1 MRHNNQC
8 FDTNHR
14 MTAGQE
20 VWIDVTELPRR
31 KKKEKNLI
39 LFVFPSVAQTR
50 HMLKLSNIIAVTAC
64 QNEV

>member
-1 MRHNNQC
+1 MQDDRRDNNKRKKKVAIKRHNNQC

-31 KKKEKNLI
+31 KKQEKI
-39 LFVFPSVAQTR
+39 
-50 HMLKLSNIIAVTAC
+50 
-64 QNEV
+64 

>member
-20 VWIDVTELPRR
+20 VWIDVTELP
-31 KKKEKNLI
+31 
-39 LFVFPSVAQTR
+39 A
-50 HMLKLSNIIAVTAC
+50 KL
-64 QNEV
+64 

>member
-1 MRHNNQC
+1 
-8 FDTNHR
+8 

-31 KKKEKNLI
+31 KKKGKNLI
-39 LFVFPSVAQTR
+39 KFVFPSVAQTR
-50 HMLKLSNIIAVTAC
+50 HMLSKLSNIIAVTAC